1 MLIADLNNNLIEE
14 IDAAI
19 CHDVALMSSLN
30 GEEMALKN
38 PHSTFNGRNL
48 TIADDKGNCKIYG
61 GDLTISISDSSILIY
76 NRDKSISDFIVG
88 VREASS
94 IEIDRPVLMEP
105 VFQSELSN
113 IVIPILTSLPVVG
126 NIEQFIEA
134 LHRIKVG
141 FKEYIRIRTE
151 DFDFLLTTKNNGG
164 YNTYELIEESS
175 EIEIKSNAL
184 QKLMD
189 ELVKQVDHY
198 FNNSENITYT
208 EVDSW
213 SD

>member
-94 IEIDRPVLMEP
+94 IEVDRPALMEP
-105 VFQSELSN
+105 VFQAELDSV
-113 IVIPILTSLPVVG
+113 VIPVLTSLPVVG

-134 LHRIKVG
+134 LHRVRG
-141 FKEYIRIRTE
+141 FKEYIRIKTE
-151 DFDFLLTTKNNGG
+151 DFDFLLTTKNAGRH
-164 YNTYELIEESS
+164 NTYELIEESS
-175 EIEIKSNAL
+175 EIEIKSDSL
-184 QKLMD
+184 QRLMD
-189 ELVKQVDHY
+189 DLVKQVDYY